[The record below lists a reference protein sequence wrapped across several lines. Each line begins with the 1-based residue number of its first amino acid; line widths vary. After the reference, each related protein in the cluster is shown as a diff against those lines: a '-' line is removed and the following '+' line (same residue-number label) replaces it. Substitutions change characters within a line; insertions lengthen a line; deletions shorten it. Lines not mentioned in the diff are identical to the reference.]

1 MTLRAPGIALLA
13 GGLGLAGLAA
23 GYLLVP
29 QPTDVRA
36 VPLPS
41 AAQKVLPEA
50 PQVEALLG
58 LLGPA
63 LPDPVV
69 RQVSDALVS
78 EARRYG
84 YDPLFLVALMGVE
97 SNYRLAAHSQ
107 RGARGLLQLKP
118 STFAWVAGREPDL
131 AARALESGEDPATDV
146 RLAVRYFHWLEK
158 RFGSRTAALMA
169 YNAGPRRYAQR
180 ARAGDFHE
188 RHLSYPKKIRREY
201 ARVIS
206 LFEGRQASQVERVLL
221 AGLP

>member
-1 MTLRAPGIALLA
+1 MTLRATGIAFLA

-23 GYLLVP
+23 GYALVP
-29 QPTDVRA
+29 QPAVVRA
-36 VPLPS
+36 VPLPAT
-41 AAQKVLPEA
+41 AAKVLPEA

-58 LLGPA
+58 LLGPS

-69 RQVSDALVS
+69 RQVSDALVA

-84 YDPLFLVALMGVE
+84 YDPLFLVALIGVE
-97 SNYRLAAHSQ
+97 SNYRLSAHSQ

-118 STFAWVAGREPDL
+118 STFAWMAGREPDL
-131 AARALESGEDPATDV
+131 AAHALESGEDPATDV
-146 RLAVRYFHWLEK
+146 RLAVRYFRWLER

-180 ARAGDFHE
+180 ARTGDFHE
-188 RHLSYPKKIRREY
+188 RHLNYPKKVRREY
-201 ARVIS
+201 ARVIR
-206 LFEGRQASQVERVLL
+206 LFEGKQPGQAGRVLL